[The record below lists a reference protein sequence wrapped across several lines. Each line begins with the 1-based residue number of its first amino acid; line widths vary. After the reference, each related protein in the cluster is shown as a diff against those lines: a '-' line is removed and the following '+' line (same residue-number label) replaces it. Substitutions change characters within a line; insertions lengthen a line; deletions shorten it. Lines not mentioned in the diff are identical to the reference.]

1 MNKNRKKTGI
11 STTVLAI
18 ITLMAMVIAPLT
30 GCGSGNTEE
39 QITLSVL
46 EGRADYQKQGKGD
59 WSVAAE
65 TIAVN
70 IDDHIRTRHI
80 SKAVLSL
87 PDGSRILLDANTELT
102 VEIFELI
109 GSSRVARIRLIEGKV
124 NADIAEGMAE
134 GSLLEIVSEDSVV
147 AVVGTK
153 LKVENRE
160 GTDFSVDLLDGTAH
174 VAHLTADEESGKAK
188 MAFYNQTAGTKLIL
202 EKNAGELLSLE
213 ERKSALKV
221 GEVIVSSGLE
231 AINEVKSS
239 GDINRGLEKA
249 KEIAKSNSGIASAFR
264 ILNVNENQPQSKT
277 EITASAFTADDF
289 NQEAAAKGAITSNK
303 GIQIVSS
310 TFNSEEGVMLG
321 ETPDVDKLINNFE
334 KSFMAPQPVNLFNEE
349 GIKIGEQPPPAIVF
363 DNNGEPMGK
372 QPLPPIMIDNTG
384 NGAAKPGMPEFVM
397 IKDPFSDK
405 LIAVS
410 PEQLVMPTINKGIN
424 EAGLAGHQMAS
435 PVMFDEARNLQTTII
450 TYDKRGMPIGV
461 QPFNEE
467 KFFDNSGKPV
477 EQAYLPFV
485 SFKNGRPTGQEKMSM
500 VMFDEDRKPI
510 EIEIPPTMI
519 FDESGKQMAMQ
530 EMPTLLLNEHGQPL
544 GIEAGGAITPE
555 GDFFRPGESPT
566 GGWQQGSS
574 MPGGPPQIVYHSDG
588 TPVTMEQFRPAVIMR
603 NEGGEKVG
611 YQPTPST
618 WFANPEA
625 ELNRGDRFK
634 EQMTAEKEM
643 YIVLFDSNGTPNVVQ
658 LNQEIYFNKDGNI
671 IGEQP
676 PPFIAMES
684 NGKPTGLY
692 ESQAN
697 FWQPPPMDRLGS
709 DGQPINGQPIDGW
722 QQPPPGGFGPDGQP
736 MDGQPKDGWQQPP
749 PGGFGPDGQP
759 INGQPQDGWQ
769 PSPQEPLTG
778 SQIMYNRD
786 GNPIGN
792 YEIKSGEKPNF
803 KMDNVAPVHMA
814 TYKYEN
820 GQFVAPTGTN
830 VFEIRNAPP
839 PGVSLGGMPGEWIP
853 PADWKEPPPVVYGP
867 NGERRDGQP
876 MDGQPKDG
884 WQQPPPVDGS
894 LPYMPPPDDK
904 TLPYDPPPV
913 DGSLPYMPP
922 PDDGSLPY
930 EPPPDDGSLPYEPPP
945 DDGSL
950 PYEP

>member
-1 MNKNRKKTGI
+1 MVNKRKKTGI
-11 STTVLAI
+11 FTSILVMITVL
-18 ITLMAMVIAPLT
+18 TLMIAPLA

-70 IDDHIRTRHI
+70 IDDHVRTRHI

-87 PDGSRILLDANTELT
+87 PDGSRILLDSNTELT
-102 VEIFELI
+102 VEIFELK
-109 GSSRVARIRLIEGKV
+109 GSSRVARIRLLEGKV

-202 EKNAGELLSLE
+202 EKNAGALLSTE
-213 ERKSALKV
+213 ERESALKV

-264 ILNVNENQPQSKT
+264 VLEVNENQPQSKT

-289 NQEAAAKGAITSNK
+289 NQEAAVKGTMTSNK

-321 ETPDVDKLINNFE
+321 ESPDVGKLITNFE
-334 KSFMAPQPVNLFNEE
+334 KSFMPPQSVNLFNEE
-349 GIKIGEQPPPAIVF
+349 GIKIGEQPPPTIVF

-372 QPLPPIMIDNTG
+372 QPQPPVMIDNTG
-384 NGAAKPGMPEFVM
+384 NGAGKPGMPEFVM

-410 PEQLVMPTINKGIN
+410 PEQLVMPTINKGMN
-424 EAGLAGHQMAS
+424 KAGLAGHQMAS
-435 PVMFDEARNLQTTII
+435 PVMFDESKNLQTTII

-477 EQAYLPFV
+477 EQAQLPFV
-485 SFKNGRPTGQEKMSM
+485 SFENGRPTGQAKMSM
-500 VMFDEDRKPI
+500 VMFDKDRKPI

-519 FDESGKQMAMQ
+519 FDETGKQMAMQ

-544 GIEAGGAITPE
+544 GIEAGGAMTPE
-555 GDFFRPGESPT
+555 GNLFRPGEPPT
-566 GGWQQGSS
+566 GGWQQDGQ

-625 ELNRGDRFK
+625 ELNRGEHFK
-634 EQMTAEKEM
+634 EIMTAEKEM
-643 YIVLFDSNGTPNVVQ
+643 YVVLYDDTGVPNVVR

-676 PPFIAMES
+676 PPFIAMEA
-684 NGKPTGLY
+684 NGKPKGLY
-692 ESQAN
+692 ESQTN
-697 FWQPPPMDRLGS
+697 FWQPPPMGGVGP
-709 DGQPINGQPIDGW
+709 DGQPTNGQPIDGW
-722 QQPPPGGFGPDGQP
+722 QQPPPGGFGPDGQSINGQP
-736 MDGQPKDGWQQPP
+736 IDGWQQPLPGGIGPDGQPIDGQPIDGWQQPP

-759 INGQPQDGWQ
+759 INGQPKDGWQ
-769 PSPQEPLTG
+769 PSPSEPLTG
-778 SQIMYNRD
+778 PQIMYNRD

-792 YEIKSGEKPNF
+792 YEIKSGEKPDF
-803 KMDNVAPVHMA
+803 KMNNEAPVHMV

-830 VFEIRNAPP
+830 AFEIRNAPP
-839 PGVSLGGMPGEWIP
+839 PGVTLGGMPGEWIP

-867 NGERRDGQP
+867 DGQSKDGWQQPPPGGFGPDGQP
-876 MDGQPKDG
+876 IDGQPKDG
-884 WQQPPPVDGS
+884 WQQPPPG
-894 LPYMPPPDDK
+894 
-904 TLPYDPPPV
+904 
-913 DGSLPYMPP
+913 GF
-922 PDDGSLPY
+922 G
-930 EPPPDDGSLPYEPPP
+930 
-945 DDGSL
+945 
-950 PYEP
+950 